1 MSDSIRAAAPSV
13 RSAAPGPDHEE
24 AGRPWWRYG
33 IVWLVVGGPL
43 AVVVAGLTT
52 AVIAYR
58 HADEVLVDRATVQSA
73 VRPSGET
80 PAMMARNHAAT
91 AAAAD
96 AVGRGR

>member
-1 MSDSIRAAAPSV
+1 MSDVSIPSSRAASAVLPST
-13 RSAAPGPDHEE
+13 E
-24 AGRPWWRYG
+24 AQDDRPWWRYG
-33 IVWLVVGGPL
+33 IVWLVVGGPA
-43 AVVVAGLTT
+43 AVVVAGLVT

-58 HADEVLVDRATVQSA
+58 NADEVLVDAATVQSA

-80 PAMMARNHAAT
+80 PAMLARNHAAT